1 LNQHG
6 ETIINRPSIVALID
20 SPYNGSMDDR
30 HDNQDVTEAWV
41 QRWIR
46 LGPILDALD
55 DPSADPQPLCEIIPQ
70 FNDAFRSAVALH
82 PPEPTSGLIEQ
93 QAIFRRA
100 RR

>member
-1 LNQHG
+1 
-6 ETIINRPSIVALID
+6 
-20 SPYNGSMDDR
+20 MDDQ
-30 HDNQDVTEAWV
+30 HANQSSTEAWV

-46 LGPILDALD
+46 LAPILEALD
-55 DPSADPQPLCEIIPQ
+55 DDPAAETRPLREIIPQ
-70 FNDAFRSAVALH
+70 FNDAFRSAIARH

>member
-1 LNQHG
+1 
-6 ETIINRPSIVALID
+6 
-20 SPYNGSMDDR
+20 MDDQ
-30 HDNQDVTEAWV
+30 HADQTTTEAWV

-46 LGPILDALD
+46 LAPILDALD
-55 DPSADPQPLCEIIPQ
+55 DPAAARPLSEIIPQ

>member
-1 LNQHG
+1 
-6 ETIINRPSIVALID
+6 
-20 SPYNGSMDDR
+20 MDGQ
-30 HDNQDVTEAWV
+30 HDNQDATQAGV

-46 LGPILDALD
+46 LAPILDALD
-55 DPSADPQPLCEIIPQ
+55 DPAANPQPLSEILPQ

-93 QAIFRRA
+93 QTIFRRA